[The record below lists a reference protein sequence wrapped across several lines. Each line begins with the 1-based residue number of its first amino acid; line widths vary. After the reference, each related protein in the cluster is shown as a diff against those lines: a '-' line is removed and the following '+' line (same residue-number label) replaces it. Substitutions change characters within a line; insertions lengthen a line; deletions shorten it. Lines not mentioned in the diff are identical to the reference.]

1 MARKLTLLLLLC
13 SSVAFGQ
20 RMKFRS
26 QFIAMGSAFEVVIVA
41 DSDSADWANAMIDTA
56 KAEIY
61 RIEKIIS
68 SWDPNSQTSQVNSQ
82 AGIDYTMVDPE
93 LYSLIQRSC
102 SVSAFTRGAFDITFA
117 ALADVWDFD
126 KSQRKVWPDSSLI
139 EEKLWL
145 IDYKKI
151 WLVPETQVLLSNV
164 GMRIG
169 FGGIGKGYTADVVS
183 LKLRMLGVRN
193 GVVNA
198 SGDLQAWGT
207 DENHE
212 VWKTAIIDP
221 ENKKKVKLWLSLTN
235 QAIVTSG
242 DYEKYKMHDGK
253 RYAHIIN
260 PKTGYPTTGIKSV
273 SVIAMKAELADAMAT
288 AIFVLGVEEGL
299 SLINKINS
307 VECII
312 IDDNNKLWYSENVE
326 ALLD

>member
-1 MARKLTLLLLLC
+1 MC
-13 SSVAFGQ
+13 SSVAFGE

-26 QFIAMGSAFEVVIVA
+26 QFIAMGSAFEVIIVA
-41 DSDSADWANAMIDTA
+41 NSDSADWANAMIDTA
-56 KAEIY
+56 KAEIF
-61 RIEKIIS
+61 RIEKLIS
-68 SWDPNSQTSQVNSQ
+68 SWDPNSQTSQINRQ
-82 AGIDYTMVDPE
+82 AGIDYTNVDAE
-93 LYSLIQRSC
+93 LYNLIQRSG
-102 SVSAFTRGAFDITFA
+102 SVSAFTDGAFDISFA
-117 ALADVWDFD
+117 ALAGVWDFD

-139 EEKLWL
+139 NEKLWL
-145 IDYKKI
+145 VDYKKI

-169 FGGIGKGYTADVVS
+169 FGGIGKGYAADAVS
-183 LKLRMLGVRN
+183 LKLRFLGVRH

-207 DENHE
+207 DENHAI
-212 VWKTAIIDP
+212 WKSAIIDP

-242 DYEKYKMHDGK
+242 DYEKYKMYDGK

-260 PKTGYPTTGIKSV
+260 PKTGYPTTGIKSAI
-273 SVIAMKAELADAMAT
+273 VISYKAELADALAT
-288 AIFVLGVEEGL
+288 SIFVLGVEDGL
-299 SLINKINS
+299 ALINKINS

-312 IDDNNKLWYSENVE
+312 IDDENKLWYSENVE

>member
-1 MARKLTLLLLLC
+1 MARKLAFFFVLF
-13 SSVAFGQ
+13 SFVALGQ

-41 DSDSADWANAMIDTA
+41 NSDSADWANAMIDTA
-56 KAEIY
+56 KTEIY
-61 RIEKIIS
+61 RIEKLIS
-68 SWDPNSQTSQVNSQ
+68 SWDPNSQTSLINRQ
-82 AGIDYTMVDPE
+82 AGIDYTSVNPE
-93 LYSLIQRSC
+93 LYQLIQRSC
-102 SVSAFTRGAFDITFA
+102 SVSAFTNGAFDITFA
-117 ALADVWDFD
+117 ALADIWDFD

-169 FGGIGKGYTADVVS
+169 FGGIGKGYAADVVS
-183 LKLRMLGVRN
+183 LKMRFLGVRH

-212 VWKTAIIDP
+212 AWKTAIADP
-221 ENKKKVKLWLSLTN
+221 ENKNKVKLWLSLTN

-242 DYEKYKMHDGK
+242 DYEKYKMLDGK

-260 PKTGYPTTGIKSV
+260 PKTGYPTTGIKSAT
-273 SVIAMKAELADAMAT
+273 VIALKAELADALAT
-288 AIFVLGVEEGL
+288 SIFVLGVEDGL

-312 IDDNNKLWYSENVE
+312 IDDNNKLWYSKNVE